1 MKYAW
6 RSGNTTY
13 FEDRHFE
20 GTVIFDDRIKPHF
33 VKVEATLAAYAHLS
47 LLLKVFRERRFGA
60 FWGILNVNM
69 KCDDFRKSTCEGN
82 PPAISSILLKFL

>member
-33 VKVEATLAAYAHLS
+33 VKIEATLAAYAHFS
-47 LLLKVFRERRFGA
+47 V
-60 FWGILNVNM
+60 
-69 KCDDFRKSTCEGN
+69 
-82 PPAISSILLKFL
+82 

>member
-20 GTVIFDDRIKPHF
+20 VTIIFDDRIKPHF
-33 VKVEATLAAYAHLS
+33 DKVEATLAAYAHLS
-47 LLLKVFRERRFGA
+47 L
-60 FWGILNVNM
+60 
-69 KCDDFRKSTCEGN
+69 
-82 PPAISSILLKFL
+82 

>member
-6 RSGNTTY
+6 RSRNTTY

-20 GTVIFDDRIKPHF
+20 VTIIFVDRIKPHS

-47 LLLKVFRERRFGA
+47 L
-60 FWGILNVNM
+60 
-69 KCDDFRKSTCEGN
+69 
-82 PPAISSILLKFL
+82 